1 MSFVTKP
8 IQPKIAAY
16 ITLYADQQAA
26 IKCIKSIKSQTVPID
41 SIFIVDNSQVQL
53 LKDVDETSIIIHHF
67 PENIGI
73 SQGITLALKWAI
85 KENYNFLWTFDQ
97 DSIPNPDCL
106 SILLE
111 SYQKLTEINNNIGI
125 VAATPYDS
133 RSQSFIGGVNFQHD
147 KFIHCQHDSSISYYE
162 CDAPITSGSLI
173 NLDAAKITELP
184 ISDLFIDG
192 VDFDYGL
199 KLKKQG
205 FKNFV
210 ITKAKLEHNYANPMF
225 INFLGI
231 KKVISSYSP
240 LRYYYS
246 CRNTTYLVIEYSQGI
261 YKVTAFFHRIKTTIL
276 KIIAIILFEKSDKI
290 KKIYACLLGTYH
302 GFTKKLGKTWL

>member
-1 MSFVTKP
+1 MK
-8 IQPKIAAY
+8 PKIAAY
-16 ITLYADQQAA
+16 ITLYEDQKAA
-26 IKCIKSIKSQTVPID
+26 IKCLTAIKSQTIPID
-41 SIFIVDNSQVQL
+41 SIFIVDNSQIQL
-53 LKDVDETSIIIHHF
+53 LNDLDEPSIIIHHF

-73 SQGITLALKWAI
+73 SQGIILALKWAI
-85 KENYNFLWTFDQ
+85 EERYNFLWTFDQ
-97 DSIPNPDCL
+97 DSIPSPDCL

-111 SYQKLTEINNNIGI
+111 SYQKLAEVNNKIGI

-133 RSQSFIGGVNFQHD
+133 RSQLFIGGVNFQRD

-199 KLKKQG
+199 KLKKRG
-205 FKNFV
+205 FQNFV
-210 ITKAKLEHNYANPMF
+210 IIKAKLEHNYANPIF
-225 INFLGI
+225 INILGVQ
-231 KKVISSYSP
+231 KVISSYSP

-246 CRNTTYLVIEYSQGI
+246 CRNTTYLVIAYSQEI
-261 YKVTAFFHRIKTTIL
+261 YKLTASFHRIKTTLL

-290 KKIYACLLGTYH
+290 QKIYACFLGTYH
-302 GFTKKLGKTWL
+302 GFMKKLGKTWL